1 MSTGTLRAFVFDAYG
16 TLFDVMS
23 VESRAEAL
31 APGHGAALAR
41 AWRAKQLE
49 TTWLASLMASP
60 GYRRPDFAT
69 VTTMALDY
77 AVAALVLPLVAE
89 ERAVLIDEY
98 LRLTPYPDAAAALD
112 ALAPLPRW
120 ILSNGTRAMLD
131 PLVAGSA
138 LASRIDAIVSVD
150 EVDVYKPSPRVYA
163 HAAHRLGL
171 VPSEIG
177 FVSANGWDAAG
188 ARSCGFRTFWINRSG
203 APVERHAPAPDW
215 IVGSLAEVAAI
226 AATR

>member
-1 MSTGTLRAFVFDAYG
+1 MKTGTLRAFVFDAYG

-23 VESRAEAL
+23 VEARAEAL
-31 APGHGAALAR
+31 APGQGAALAR

-49 TTWLASLMASP
+49 TTWLASLMVSP
-60 GYRRPDFAT
+60 GYRRPDFAA
-69 VTTMALDY
+69 VTAMALDY
-77 AVAALVLPLVAE
+77 AVASLALPLDATE
-89 ERAVLIDEY
+89 QAALIAEY
-98 LRLTPYPDAAAALD
+98 LRLAPSADASSALD
-112 ALAPLPRW
+112 ALAPMPRW
-120 ILSNGTRAMLD
+120 ILSNGTRSMLD

-138 LASRIDAIVSVD
+138 LAGRVDRIVSVD

-163 HAAHRLGL
+163 LAADQLGIA
-171 VPSEIG
+171 PSAIG

-188 ARSCGFRTFWINRSG
+188 AKSCGLRAFWINRSG

-226 AATR
+226 AAMH